1 MFESLF
7 INNISKL
14 VYKEQNIYAHEKEEI
29 KKETLKEH
37 SDLTLYYLERFSEE
51 KQLEKIITNIIKELS
66 DDEEILSDEIQS
78 IIFEMFI
85 NAVYLHDIGK
95 INPAFQKNKMNN
107 LEVNIDKKHETHES
121 KHSLLSSLIYIDIYI
136 DEISKRVEDGQKQ
149 KFLYSILYSFS
160 YVISRHHSFLEDLS
174 QVEFIDKLERKL
186 CNIKEDRF
194 ELTYYKYEERLADR
208 KNFNRLRNRD
218 RKNFKPVSFFILN
231 KLLYS
236 TIVNCDFYATHTYLN
251 GYEPESKYIDNIDE
265 ILSIYENTK
274 IYKGIQNYK
283 KDKKYFGANSINTL
297 RSEIFLESEENLIK
311 SLQHG
316 NIFYIEAPTGSG
328 KTNTSINLAFN
339 IVENNSS
346 INKIFYIFP
355 FNTLVE
361 QTKSSFDEIFNQRI
375 QDKFKV
381 AVINSITP
389 IITEEEKKEKEDIY
403 QIDYSIDLLNRQT
416 LNYPVVLTTHVN
428 FFNYLF
434 GTGREINLPFLQLC
448 NSVVIIDEIQ
458 SYKNTIWPEIIR
470 FLSEYSKLLN
480 IKIIIMSAT
489 LPKLDKLISDD
500 KANFIEL
507 IEDKDKYYQNKLF
520 KERVKLNY
528 ELLDKEKISEE
539 DIVDL
544 VDKVYKERGEARVLI
559 EFITKKTARKF
570 YDKFIKL
577 FDNKRKVV
585 EITGDDS
592 SYARN
597 KIIGEINKKD
607 SKGNFVCKDILVVA
621 TQVIEAGV
629 DIDMDVGLKDISMLD
644 GEEQFLGRIN
654 RSCKK
659 DNCCAYFFNFDNANR
674 VYGGDL
680 RLELNLKDKDYQG
693 YLLDKDFDKFY
704 EKCFKRLDEMKKEC
718 NEKNMEAFFN
728 DEVKCLNFTQIEGKM
743 KLIDQENYQLF
754 IAHEIEMEDGK
765 VLDGKKVWKEYVQ
778 LLKDNS
784 MDYAKKRIKLSK
796 IAQQISYFTF
806 NFLDYDDKYD
816 RRPKY
821 FNDNIGRIYYIE
833 GGERF
838 LTEGG
843 KFDRIKYI
851 KESGDIFL

>member
-1 MFESLF
+1 MFKDLL
-7 INNISKL
+7 INDISKL
-14 VYKEQNIYAHEKEEI
+14 VYEGENIFAHKKEGR

-37 SDLTLYYLERFSEE
+37 SDLTLYYLKRFSEE

-66 DDEEILSDEIQS
+66 DDEKILSDEIQS
-78 IIFEMFI
+78 IIFEMFV

-107 LEVNIDKKHETHES
+107 SKINVDKKYETHES
-121 KHSLLSSLIYIDIYI
+121 KHSLLSSLLYVDIYLN
-136 DEISKRVEDGQKQ
+136 EIAKKVEDRKKQ

-174 QVEFIDKLERKL
+174 EIEFIDKLERKL
-186 CNIKEDRF
+186 FNIKEDRF
-194 ELTYYKYEERLADR
+194 ELTYYKYEERLAHR

-218 RKNFKPVSFFILN
+218 RKGLKPVSFFILN

-236 TIVNCDFYATHTYLN
+236 IIVNCDFYAAHTYLN
-251 GYEPESKYIDNIDE
+251 GDEPESKYIDNIDE
-265 ILSIYENTK
+265 ILSIYKNTE

-283 KDKKYFGANSINTL
+283 KDNKYFGVNSINTL
-297 RSEIFLESEENLIK
+297 RSEIFLETETNLIK
-311 SLQHG
+311 NLQDG
-316 NIFYIEAPTGSG
+316 NIFYLEAPTGSG

-339 IVENNSS
+339 IVKNNPS

-361 QTKSSFDEIFNQRI
+361 QTKNSFDEIFDKSI

-389 IITEEEKKEKEDIY
+389 IITEEEKKEKDNVY

-416 LNYPVVLTTHVN
+416 LNYPIVLTTHVN

-434 GTGREINLPFLQLC
+434 GTGREINLPLLQLC

-458 SYKNTIWPEIIR
+458 SYKNTLWPELIR

-489 LPKLDKLISDD
+489 LPKLDRLIGDD

-528 ELLDKEKISEE
+528 DLLDKEKISEE
-539 DIVDL
+539 EIVNL
-544 VDKVYKERGEARVLI
+544 VDKIYRERGEARVLI

-570 YDKFIKL
+570 YNKFKEL
-577 FDNKRKVV
+577 FNNKRKVV

-597 KIIGEINKKD
+597 KIISEINKKD
-607 SKGNFVCKDILVVA
+607 AEGNFICKDILVVA

-674 VYGGDL
+674 VYSGDL

-704 EKCFKRLDEMKKEC
+704 EKCFQRLDEMKKEC
-718 NEKNMEAFFN
+718 NEKNMEAFFD
-728 DEVKCLNFTQIEGKM
+728 DEVKCLDFNQVERKM
-743 KLIDQENYQLF
+743 KLIDQENYQIFL
-754 IAHEIEMEDGK
+754 AHAIEIENGK
-765 VLDGKKVWKEYVQ
+765 VLDGKKVWEGYVQ

-784 MDYAKKRIKLSK
+784 MDYSKKRIKLSK
-796 IAQQISYFTF
+796 LAQQISYFTF

-821 FNDNIGRIYYIE
+821 FKENIGRLYYIE
-833 GGERF
+833 NGESF
-838 LTEGG
+838 LTKDG

-851 KESGDIFL
+851 NESGGMFL